1 MSCIKCHKTIV
12 LHNAGEIWNGKRYL
26 IGHNMSLKIFAE
38 FVYESNGYLFIRE
51 HNLKSYRN

>member
-12 LHNAGEIWNGKRYL
+12 LHNAATYGMGRGLWIDHY
-26 IGHNMSLKIFAE
+26 MSKNLTV

-51 HNLKSYRN
+51 DNQKSYRN